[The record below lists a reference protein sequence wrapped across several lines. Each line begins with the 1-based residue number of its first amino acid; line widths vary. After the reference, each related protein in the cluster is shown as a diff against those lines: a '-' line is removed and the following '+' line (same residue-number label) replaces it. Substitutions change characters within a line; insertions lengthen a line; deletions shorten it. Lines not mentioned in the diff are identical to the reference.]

1 MACFLVPAAEAIV
14 TTIVTKVVKSTE
26 KEEKVKISLSDGTV
40 EEVKKVKFSAKL
52 KWLSNLLWGGSALLA
67 FEHIWHG
74 EVVPFFPFLSSRVHA
89 ALRRRRKESK
99 RPYQLALLYASITS
113 ARRWSFCRALSNCSL
128 DLTCKVVMM
137 LHVLFLLIF
146 TARAVRGMPIMT
158 GAPSRSIMSVENRV

>member
-74 EVVPFFPFLSSRVHA
+74 EVVPFFPFLTAVQNGETADMLAEMSSAGVTMA
-89 ALRRRRKESK
+89 VLVTAVWVCMLIVS
-99 RPYQLALLYASITS
+99 SIIE
-113 ARRWSFCRALSNCSL
+113 
-128 DLTCKVVMM
+128 K
-137 LHVLFLLIF
+137 
-146 TARAVRGMPIMT
+146 RAVREVKL
-158 GAPSRSIMSVENRV
+158 SRESL

>member
-26 KEEKVKISLSDGTV
+26 KEEKVKVYLSDGTV

-74 EVVPFFPFLSSRVHA
+74 EVVPFFPFLTAVQNGETADMLAEMSSAGVTMA
-89 ALRRRRKESK
+89 VLVTAVWVCMLIVS
-99 RPYQLALLYASITS
+99 SIIE
-113 ARRWSFCRALSNCSL
+113 
-128 DLTCKVVMM
+128 K
-137 LHVLFLLIF
+137 
-146 TARAVRGMPIMT
+146 RAVREVKL
-158 GAPSRSIMSVENRV
+158 SREAL